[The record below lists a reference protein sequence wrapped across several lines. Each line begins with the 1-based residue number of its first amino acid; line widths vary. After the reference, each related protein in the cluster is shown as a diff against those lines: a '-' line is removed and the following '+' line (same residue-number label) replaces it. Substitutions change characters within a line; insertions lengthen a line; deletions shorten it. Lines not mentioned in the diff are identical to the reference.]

1 MAQSGPRLE
10 EENFIITGNRSWFHV
25 IVDTL
30 FTLFFWTYSLLV
42 VVFFLSA
49 TFGFNTMLT
58 QIVNAAFNTVNQDI
72 RDLVLLGVAVFLIF
86 YVSLFINRLYNKK
99 KFGILTRRHYP
110 EAVTNTELA
119 SLGLM
124 DEKTIEKLQS
134 SDYAEFETNP
144 IVPLERKKTG

>member
-30 FTLFFWTYSLLV
+30 FTLIFWAYSLLV

-49 TFGFNTMLT
+49 TFGFNTILT

-72 RDLVLLGVAVFLIF
+72 RDLVLLGLAVFLIF
-86 YVSLFINRLYNKK
+86 YALLFINRLYNKK
-99 KFGILTRRHYP
+99 KFGVLKRRHYP
-110 EAVTNTELA
+110 DAVTNIELA

-124 DEKTIEKLQS
+124 DEDAIEKLQN
-134 SDYAEFETNP
+134 SDYAVFETNP
-144 IVPLERKKTG
+144 ITPLERKKW

>member
-25 IVDTL
+25 IVDTF
-30 FTLFFWTYSLLV
+30 FTLIFWAYSLLV

-49 TFGFNTMLT
+49 TFGFNTILT

-72 RDLVLLGVAVFLIF
+72 RDLVLLGLAIFLVFYAL
-86 YVSLFINRLYNKK
+86 LFINRLYNKK
-99 KFGILTRRHYP
+99 KFGVLRRRHYP
-110 EAVTNTELA
+110 NAVTNTELA

-124 DEKTIEKLQS
+124 GEEAIEKLQN
-134 SDYAEFETNP
+134 SDYAVFETNP
-144 IVPLERKKTG
+144 ITPLLERKK